1 MRPVLMSYHQRL
13 LFQDQ
18 GEGMRGAP
26 RLWGVQRLHGMEL
39 EGMVTDNASVGL
51 FGSGTLSRRDT
62 RADSDPVKAFA
73 DWGGGVAGALAVWHF
88 RGPYGLQAGLGTGLG
103 CGRLTRTEG
112 LLDGSRYAA
121 VQSDAIFAEPRAEI
135 GWTTLRDRLVLRL
148 QATWIAPLGETV
160 YRQGETALPDPFV
173 SGPSVGLS
181 LGYQFPFLTTGR

>member
-1 MRPVLMSYHQRL
+1 MRPVLMSYHQRI

-18 GEGMRGAP
+18 GEGMPSAP
-26 RLWGVQRLHGMEL
+26 RLRGVQRLHGMEL

-51 FGSGTLSRRDT
+51 FGSGMLSRRDN
-62 RADSDPVKAFA
+62 AMDSDPVKAFA

-88 RGPYGLQAGLGTGLG
+88 RGPFGLQAGVGTGLG

-148 QATWIAPLGETV
+148 QATWIAPLSETI

-173 SGPSVGLS
+173 NGPSVGLS
-181 LGYQFPFLTTGR
+181 LGYQFPLLTTGR